1 MSMDGKE
8 LVKKD
13 PLDTT
18 GRKPT
23 ALCAGSVVT
32 IYNTF
37 DDKPIEEC
45 KINYKYYLGEIYKII
60 EMLEVNQLSLF

>member
-1 MSMDGKE
+1 MSTDGKE

-13 PLDTT
+13 PLDTS

-37 DDKPIEEC
+37 DDKPIEERN
-45 KINYKYYLGEIYKII
+45 INYQYYLTEIYKII
-60 EMLEVNQLSLF
+60 N